1 MIILSLSP
9 YYVTITPTNESDI
22 CDTDR
27 DMWLVYGTHW
37 WEFLWRNSFI
47 TICLRIYH
55 LYIEWSYFY
64 GEFYGLDRFKIFF
77 LYAERKF
84 ENVNWKHLTIFI
96 SVFIN
101 NVQNPPFLCSK
112 KCLIFVYLSV
122 YKTTSSNTYSHSSV
136 HHSKKVWMMC
146 KCVKH
151 WHGDY
156 TCSVEVCFFQTH
168 VTSRGKVLH
177 HPPWIN

>member
-1 MIILSLSP
+1 MFTYLSL
-9 YYVTITPTNESDI
+9 
-22 CDTDR
+22 
-27 DMWLVYGTHW
+27 VYRVIL
-37 WEFLWRNSFI
+37 F
-47 TICLRIYH
+47 
-55 LYIEWSYFY
+55 
-64 GEFYGLDRFKIFF
+64 LDRFKIFF

-112 KCLIFVYLSV
+112 KCLIFVYLSI

-151 WHGDY
+151 WHLLRRSMLLPNSCY
-156 TCSVEVCFFQTH
+156 FQ
-168 VTSRGKVLH
+168 GKSIASSTLNKLNIGQKRTFLNIDIWKVF
-177 HPPWIN
+177 